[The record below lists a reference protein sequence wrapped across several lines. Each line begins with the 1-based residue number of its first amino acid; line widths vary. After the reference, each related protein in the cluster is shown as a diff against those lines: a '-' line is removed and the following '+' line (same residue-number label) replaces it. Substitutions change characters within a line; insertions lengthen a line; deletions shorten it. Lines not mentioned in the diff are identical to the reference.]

1 MNHDI
6 PGELVVFFHSVLIDL
21 QIVAILISSLAILFL
36 VLQMSWSNHQFYL
49 KRTPSLL
56 IDYDSIKIKNNKLII
71 KFINDGQVPARN
83 IKIEYC
89 VGTNPLSKEFADN
102 RENYIDV
109 KYHHSIFPN
118 EKIIECF
125 NINNEIINNNN
136 GKIYC
141 MFQITFNR
149 RKSKRQESIY
159 VRTIVF
165 ERDDDSNK
173 SFTIQ
178 NTHATFTHWVNDF
191 KWRDSRV

>member
-89 VGTNPLSKEFADN
+89 VGTNPLSKELADN

-125 NINNEIINNNN
+125 NINNE
-136 GKIYC
+136 
-141 MFQITFNR
+141 ITFNR